1 MFIASE
7 AHRFLRRSEVR
18 AGDILITITGN
29 VGRVVHLRSDFPPS
43 NINQH
48 IARIRIADDQIWAA
62 FIFHF
67 LSQPIMRK
75 YYGQITTGQ
84 AYPQISLTQVRKT
97 VLPMPPLAEQSA
109 TRAAIKKHSGEELD
123 IKPYEADMRH
133 LLNTYIQADP
143 ANDLGN
149 LMSSLSLVE
158 MIVQTGI
165 HDAIAKSLNTKG
177 KLSRD
182 AVAEA
187 IINNVRKTIIRNR
200 LTDPRFYAE
209 MSKLLDDLI
218 RQSRSNT
225 TTYEAF
231 LRNAEDLAIRLAR
244 KNGGGHPA
252 ALNGYPGAIVL
263 FNNLGNIPATTFQ
276 CPTEEDER
284 AKLALELDS
293 AMRENAPAVWKGDE
307 IREKQVLNALFRI
320 MSRDRQ
326 ATQAVFDIIKNQ
338 RGY

>member
-1 MFIASE
+1 MLFRSDPVPPPRELEQYIRYFCGDANDPNALGDTEALRVSFYKGLATLVRAYAELAGNLSE
-7 AHRFLRRSEVR
+7 AGYSNAEAGALEREVEFY
-18 AGDILITITGN
+18 
-29 VGRVVHLRSDFPPS
+29 SD
-43 NINQH
+43 
-48 IARIRIADDQIWAA
+48 
-62 FIFHF
+62 
-67 LSQPIMRK
+67 
-75 YYGQITTGQ
+75 
-84 AYPQISLTQVRKT
+84 
-97 VLPMPPLAEQSA
+97 

-123 IKPYEADMRH
+123 IKPFEADMRH

-143 ANDLGN
+143 VKDLGN

-158 MIVQTGI
+158 LIVETGI
-165 HDAIAKSLNTKG
+165 HDAIARSLNAKG

-182 AVAEA
+182 SVAEA
-187 IINNVRKTIIRNR
+187 IINNVRKTIVRNQ

-231 LRNAEDLAIRLAR
+231 LLKAEDLANRLVR
-244 KNGGGHPA
+244 KKGGSHPA
-252 ALNGYPGAIVL
+252 LLSGYPGAIVL

-276 CPTEEDER
+276 CPTDEDGK
-284 AKLALELDS
+284 AKLALALDL
-293 AMRENAPAVWKGDE
+293 AIREKAPAGWKGDE
-307 IREKQVLNALFRI
+307 IREKQVLNALYPI

-326 ATQAVFDIIKNQ
+326 ATQAIFDIVKNQ